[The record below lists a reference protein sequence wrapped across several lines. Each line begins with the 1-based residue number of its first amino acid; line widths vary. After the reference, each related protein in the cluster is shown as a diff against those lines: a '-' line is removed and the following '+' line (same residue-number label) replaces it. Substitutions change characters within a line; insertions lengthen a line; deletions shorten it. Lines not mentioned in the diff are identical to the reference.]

1 MVEAIRQAEERPD
14 AVRSPER
21 NFRLLWVGQAIS
33 MVGSEVSKLAVPLL
47 ALRELHAD
55 AAQVGLLRAGSTV
68 PALVCTVFVGVLV
81 DRVRRRTLL
90 AATNLAQAAL
100 LTAVTVLALG
110 HHLDFPGLVV
120 AAFVLGVAAVFF
132 DVGYPTFVPTVVPRE
147 RLGSANSRLF
157 GAQSVAEAVGPGLA
171 GLLVARFGAAWALL
185 LDAVSFVVSAGTLV
199 ALRVREEVLPR
210 ARPRL
215 IADIRGGIRAT
226 LGHPLLR
233 PLIVSVGISN
243 FWDSAANTVFLVYAV
258 RELGLSTTA
267 LGLVLGAGSV
277 GAIAGSMVSTRLVRR
292 FGLGRTITRVA
303 VIASVASFL
312 LLIPRDAGIAS
323 ITLLVAAFA
332 GWTMCDAIYSIQSVS
347 IRQSATPEAM
357 RGRVSSTGW
366 LFVFGSLPLGA
377 LTGGALGE
385 LIGLRS
391 ALAVS
396 LIGMLPALVVLLR
409 SPVVRLTGMPEV
421 DERYWSR
428 FA

>member
-1 MVEAIRQAEERPD
+1 
-14 AVRSPER
+14 
-21 NFRLLWVGQAIS
+21 
-33 MVGSEVSKLAVPLL
+33 
-47 ALRELHAD
+47 
-55 AAQVGLLRAGSTV
+55 
-68 PALVCTVFVGVLV
+68 
-81 DRVRRRTLL
+81 
-90 AATNLAQAAL
+90 
-100 LTAVTVLALG
+100 
-110 HHLDFPGLVV
+110 
-120 AAFVLGVAAVFF
+120 
-132 DVGYPTFVPTVVPRE
+132 
-147 RLGSANSRLF
+147 
-157 GAQSVAEAVGPGLA
+157 
-171 GLLVARFGAAWALL
+171 
-185 LDAVSFVVSAGTLV
+185 
-199 ALRVREEVLPR
+199 VREEVRPR

-292 FGLGRTITRVA
+292 FGLGRTIMRVA
-303 VIASVASFL
+303 VIASAASFL
-312 LLIPRDAGIAS
+312 LLIPSDAGIAS
-323 ITLLVAAFA
+323 IILLVAAFA

-347 IRQSATPEAM
+347 IRQSATPQAM

-377 LTGGALGE
+377 ITGGALGE
-385 LIGLRS
+385 LIGLRL